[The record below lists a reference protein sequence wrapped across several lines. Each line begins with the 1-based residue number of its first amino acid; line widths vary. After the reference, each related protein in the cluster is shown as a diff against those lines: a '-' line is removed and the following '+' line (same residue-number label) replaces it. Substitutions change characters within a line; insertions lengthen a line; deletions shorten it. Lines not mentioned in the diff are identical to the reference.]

1 MATAVVPWTGESLD
15 LDIPKDAAWGLELA
29 LRFKRELAEFEAAC
43 RRTLVEEADRRGSLS
58 FDLNDVHV
66 RVSGETVERK
76 YDTDALAA
84 NLREAGLEL
93 PRINEVVFALWKV
106 SEVELNK
113 LRKFPHYADAIQRSV
128 VSEEPKRRSVR
139 IEG

>member
-58 FDLNDVHV
+58 FDLNDVTV
-66 RVSGETVERK
+66 RVSGESLDRK
-76 YDTDALAA
+76 YDEVK
-84 NLREAGLEL
+84 LRESLIHAGLDAD
-93 PRINEVVFALWKV
+93 RVNQTVFALWKV

-113 LRKFPHYADAIQRSV
+113 LRKFPHYASVIEESV
-128 VSEEPKRRSVR
+128 VDVTPKRRSVR